1 MGILGMMVAGG
12 AQGLAN
18 ASNQN
23 VQAQNQLEMEN
34 IRGNREDQRE
44 ALRQKYLER
53 NFNLQ
58 RADRKEQMAAQV
70 QLDEKNY
77 KRDRADKV
85 SDTDTEHKQ
94 RLELTGMT
102 QAGADRRSAASI
114 SAANK
119 RAELR
124 ANASGGR
131 GGAEG
136 AQSSQGKLI
145 QDLMDLKL
153 ADTPE
158 AAYNLV
164 NRSEFLRAALQN
176 PMARL
181 SADKLVDE
189 VDKLTRG
196 LGSPRGGLLNS
207 DPAASGASFE
217 LDPRTGKLVP
227 NGR

>member
-23 VQAQNQLEMEN
+23 VAAQQQLEMEG
-34 IRGNREDQRE
+34 IRGDREDRRE
-44 ALRQKYLER
+44 TLRQKYLER
-53 NFNLQ
+53 NFDLQ
-58 RADRKEQMAAQV
+58 RQDRKETARAQM
-70 QLDEKNY
+70 QLDERNY
-77 KRDRADKV
+77 QRDRADKM
-85 SDTDTEHKQ
+85 TDADAAHRQ
-94 RLELTGMT
+94 RLELESMQESGRNSRH
-102 QAGADRRSAASI
+102 ARSL
-114 SAANK
+114 SAANE
-119 RAELR
+119 RALAR
-124 ANASGGR
+124 SGGSGGGSG
-131 GGAEG
+131 GGAR
-136 AQSSQGKLI
+136 STQGKLI

-153 ADTPE
+153 AADPDE
-158 AAYNLV
+158 AYNLV

-196 LGSPRGGLLNS
+196 LSKQRGGLLNS
-207 DPAASGASFE
+207 DQGLEESSFE
-217 LDPRTGKLVP
+217 LNPKTGKLVP

>member
-23 VQAQNQLEMEN
+23 VATQQQLELEDR
-34 IRGNREDQRE
+34 RGVREDRRE

-53 NFNLQ
+53 NFDLQ
-58 RADRKEQMAAQV
+58 REDRKEQAKAQMQYDALKYQRRREDKLSDAA
-70 QLDEKNY
+70 
-77 KRDRADKV
+77 R
-85 SDTDTEHKQ
+85 EHAQ
-94 RLELTGMT
+94 RLEITGMT

-124 ANASGGR
+124 ANASGGGGT
-131 GGAEG
+131 GGAK
-136 AQSSQGKLI
+136 SSQGKLI

-153 ADTPE
+153 ADNPE
-158 AAYNLV
+158 QAYNLV

-196 LGSPRGGLLNS
+196 LGSPRGGLLNKEPS
-207 DPAASGASFE
+207 DSGFDFD
-217 LDPRTGKLVP
+217 LDPKTGKIVP
-227 NGR
+227 YGR